1 MVGVVVGVVVGE
13 VVDGAGADVD
23 GGADVGGPALSD
35 PGIDGGGEACDGGGG
50 SSMTPDTSALD
61 GGADAGTRP
70 AEDGGTA
77 GALVVAVGVVSRRGL
92 EALSGRPVSAVTLA
106 NPSTKARTPAAAI
119 ANLRFGDVPRFSAL
133 GVSALEPG
141 TIGSSCG
148 NTSRT
153 VAGETGTLAAFRNPS
168 APKRR
173 KDQRPTAR
181 SS

>member
-35 PGIDGGGEACDGGGG
+35 PGIDGGGGACDGGGG

-92 EALSGRPVSAVTLA
+92 ETLSGRPVSAVTLA

-133 GVSALEPG
+133 GRVRPRTRHDWLFVREHLAHG
-141 TIGSSCG
+141 CGGNRHAGS
-148 NTSRT
+148 
-153 VAGETGTLAAFRNPS
+153 LPQAFG
-168 APKRR
+168 A
-173 KDQRPTAR
+173 
-181 SS
+181 